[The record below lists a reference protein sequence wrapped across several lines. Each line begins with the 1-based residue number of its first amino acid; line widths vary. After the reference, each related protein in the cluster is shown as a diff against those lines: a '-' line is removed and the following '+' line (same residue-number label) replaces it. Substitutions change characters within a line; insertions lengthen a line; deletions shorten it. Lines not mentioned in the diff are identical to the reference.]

1 MSDEEQTQQEIQ
13 IQISPD
19 VQQGAYAN
27 NMVVAH
33 TQEEFVLDFILLTPP
48 VGTIN
53 ARVIVSPSH
62 AKRIATALLDNLDKY
77 EQNFGE
83 IATVAQAPSGP
94 IVTH

>member
-19 VQQGAYAN
+19 VQRGTYAN

-77 EQNFGE
+77 EQSFGE
-83 IATVAQAPSGP
+83 IATVTQAPSGP